1 MYIFF
6 FYICGTHTIIM
17 IFMSFIPFFKI
28 YFQELAQMYK
38 TTERSIE
45 ESANLVGLKLPNI
58 DHWKYKSEATIDNVS
73 GYLTTPLNDIAL
85 FVLFALWVVNNWIW
99 IFKYSWLNKE
109 KNLHRIFTSYFKFN
123 IQYIL
128 YFSNFYSKFIAML
141 LLFSI
146 NKRILI

>member
-1 MYIFF
+1 
-6 FYICGTHTIIM
+6 
-17 IFMSFIPFFKI
+17 
-28 YFQELAQMYK
+28 MYK

-45 ESANLVGLKLPNI
+45 ESANLVGLKLPTI

-109 KNLHRIFTSYFKFN
+109 NISIEYLQVISSLISNIFQF
-123 IQYIL
+123 L
-128 YFSNFYSKFIAML
+128 
-141 LLFSI
+141 
-146 NKRILI
+146 